1 MPRRKERFHRLERL
15 GKGSGAF
22 DAFTVP
28 VGATV
33 GKELFHSLGSYRRK
47 TSSCKNFRVQ
57 KHLDS
62 RRLCAKAP
70 ESKDFSV

>member
-1 MPRRKERFHRLERL
+1 MCICAQEKGKVSSIGKVGERFWGFL
-15 GKGSGAF
+15 

-57 KHLDS
+57 KLLDS

-70 ESKDFSV
+70 